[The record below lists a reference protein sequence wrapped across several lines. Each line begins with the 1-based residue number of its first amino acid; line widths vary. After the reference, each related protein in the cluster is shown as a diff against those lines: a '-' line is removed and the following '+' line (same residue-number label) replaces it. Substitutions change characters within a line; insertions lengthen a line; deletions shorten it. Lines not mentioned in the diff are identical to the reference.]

1 MTDTS
6 IYGLVNKFAQAAR
19 DQIAETSGYDTLAT
33 YSNYAR
39 GDEDPTA
46 WYSARKLQRL
56 SVVKRE
62 WDPKQLFSWSR
73 PVPTQWNSEMDEL

>member
-6 IYGLVNKFAQAAR
+6 IYGLVDKFAQSAR
-19 DQIAETSGYDTLAT
+19 SQITNTSGYESLAT

-39 GDEDPTA
+39 GDEAPTS

-56 SVVKRE
+56 SAVKRR

-73 PVPTQWNSEMDEL
+73 PVPLQWSSEIEEL